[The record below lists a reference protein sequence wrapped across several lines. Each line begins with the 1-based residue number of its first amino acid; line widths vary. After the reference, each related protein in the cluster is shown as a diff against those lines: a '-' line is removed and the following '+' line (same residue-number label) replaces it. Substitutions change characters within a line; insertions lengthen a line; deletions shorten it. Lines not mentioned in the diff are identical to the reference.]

1 MKKIISI
8 VLALVLTC
16 ALAVTCFATLAA
28 DGTGSDSAPVKVTVT
43 TNNEGTVVYGADV
56 SFDTAVTYAYGK
68 TWSPSELKYVDNE
81 TGAWTDNECSV
92 TVTNKSNAALY
103 AKAEF
108 AASNNKVSVNNGT
121 EAVQYLTCEAATIGA
136 PAAPAKAL
144 FKLAGNL
151 VGIETENNVAGVG
164 TITVTFSATEFAQ

>member
-8 VLALVLTC
+8 VLALVLAS
-16 ALAVTCFATLAA
+16 ALAVTCFATLAT

-43 TNNEGTVVYGADV
+43 TNNEGTAVYGADV
-56 SFDTAVTYAYGK
+56 AFDGAVTYSYGK
-68 TWSPSELKYVDNE
+68 TWSPVDLEYKNNE
-81 TGAWTDNECSV
+81 SGNWTDNECSV
-92 TVTNKSNAALY
+92 TISNRSNAALY

-136 PAAPAKAL
+136 AAAPAKAI

-151 VGIETENNVAGVG
+151 VGIETEQGQAGVG